1 MVFPHL
7 PGQVASQRG
16 LRLADEPADIAAQLV
31 NLDQRKIAVQLH
43 IQGREQLVFGVGD
56 YQVDPDLGGVLRVQ
70 ELGCAGGPE
79 LMFLE
84 DQWTGNIGS
93 GNGLGCDF
101 LIHLT

>member
-1 MVFPHL
+1 M
-7 PGQVASQRG
+7 
-16 LRLADEPADIAAQLV
+16 RLADEPADIAAQLV

-70 ELGCAGGPE
+70 EVGCAAGAE
-79 LMFLE
+79 LLFLE
-84 DQWTGNIGS
+84 AQWTGNIRP